1 LVGWLVGVG
10 YCRNKRLGEGN
21 KEEKRDKND
30 VIAKQRKVWGNINV
44 KYKTKGKDYDWGRY
58 CSLFFVKQVFFFEKS
73 KKQVKKER
81 AKKKK
86 RFKQNLLYGVFTRC
100 NKQIV
105 I

>member
-1 LVGWLVGVG
+1 M
-10 YCRNKRLGEGN
+10 GN

-86 RFKQNLLYGVFTRC
+86 K
-100 NKQIV
+100 I
-105 I
+105 

>member
-1 LVGWLVGVG
+1 M
-10 YCRNKRLGEGN
+10 GN

-58 CSLFFVKQVFFFEKS
+58 CSLFFVKQVFFSKNRKNKS
-73 KKQVKKER
+73 KKKER
-81 AKKKK
+81 KKKK